1 MSGFIKG
8 FIFAIILVYVVF
20 PLDAMPGPMDDIIV
34 LALSIMANTMTN
46 KNPRVAEKEV
56 VQM

>member
-8 FIFAIILVYVVF
+8 FLFAVILFYVVF

-46 KNPRVAEKEV
+46 KPKVVDAE
-56 VQM
+56 MA